1 MSFSS
6 FQIVKMLLQR
16 GDKSVKRVLKQQLAN
31 YAGGK
36 SIEEY
41 LQETDTEFNER
52 IADDV
57 LFITGKK
64 KV

>member
-16 GDKSVKRVLKQQLAN
+16 GDKIVKKVLGQQLKA

-36 SIEEY
+36 SVADFT
-41 LQETDTEFNER
+41 QETDTEFNER

-57 LFITGKK
+57 LVLTGKK
-64 KV
+64 KM